1 MCSIVLFLSGAR
13 EVYGEAGEREAAL
26 NKIAKGLERL
36 KSIAAANDLR
46 VVGYL
51 LDTTLR
57 EARDQVAENDG
68 EAPLDEQ
75 KPPRLDSEAAS

>member
-1 MCSIVLFLSGAR
+1 MKP
-13 EVYGEAGEREAAL
+13 ERKTAL
-26 NKIAKGLERL
+26 IKIAKGVERL
-36 KSIAAANDLR
+36 KAIAEANDLR

-68 EAPLDEQ
+68 DAPLDEQ
-75 KPPRLDSEAAS
+75 KPFQLESEAGGEEKIDAEGGGISQR

>member
-1 MCSIVLFLSGAR
+1 MKP
-13 EVYGEAGEREAAL
+13 EREAAL

-36 KSIAAANDLR
+36 KAIAQANDLR